1 VVNPLNE
8 ALAAKADATALDTLV
23 SQTQLTEVI
32 STELAVVNGSI
43 TTKFTEAKAAGTT
56 ASDALNTFRES
67 VESWQQFSPT
77 GLTLGRSDSPYKVVL
92 SNQKLSFLQ
101 DNAEIAYISN
111 NKLYITASEV
121 VSQFIIGNPQEG
133 YMTLDVMDGGLTA
146 TWRS

>member
-1 VVNPLNE
+1 
-8 ALAAKADATALDTLV
+8 
-23 SQTQLTEVI
+23 
-32 STELAVVNGSI
+32 
-43 TTKFTEAKAAGTT
+43 
-56 ASDALNTFRES
+56 
-67 VESWQQFSPT
+67 
-77 GLTLGRSDSPYKVVL
+77 VVL